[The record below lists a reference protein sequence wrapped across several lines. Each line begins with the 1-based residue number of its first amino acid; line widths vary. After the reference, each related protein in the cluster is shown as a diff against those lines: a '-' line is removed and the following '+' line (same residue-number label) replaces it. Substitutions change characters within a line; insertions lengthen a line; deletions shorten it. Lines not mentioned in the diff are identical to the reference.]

1 LKQHFLFCLCFSRC
15 CRYQIFLDK
24 SNFKNGFNPIVETGM
39 DINKIS
45 CQLKLPEVISQTSLI
60 NLGWGI
66 FAGISMSL
74 AIAAPSFAQSA
85 ISLDRNFRDD
95 PATLRGEGGGSTSI
109 ARIAGIA
116 DNCRGFAHTA
126 PNHTITLKETFPLMD
141 ILVYTSNINDD
152 PTMLVKGPNGIVICA
167 DDESGGRYPQV
178 SRRLPKGDYQIWVGS
193 KTTNQSF
200 PYTLSLSE
208 IHQK

>member
-1 LKQHFLFCLCFSRC
+1 
-15 CRYQIFLDK
+15 
-24 SNFKNGFNPIVETGM
+24 M

-45 CQLKLPEVISQTSLI
+45 CQVKLPEVISQTSLFK
-60 NLGWGI
+60 LGWGT
-66 FAGISMSL
+66 FVSISMSL

-85 ISLDRNFRDD
+85 ISLGRNFRSD
-95 PATLRGEGGGSTSI
+95 PATLSGNGGGSISI

-116 DNCRGFAHTA
+116 DNCRGFANTT
-126 PNHTITLKETFPLMD
+126 PNHTITLTETFPLMD

-167 DDESGGRYPQV
+167 ADESGGRYPQV
-178 SRRLPKGDYQIWVGS
+178 SRRLPKGKYEVWVGS
-193 KTTNQSF
+193 KTINQSF